1 MPARLS
7 IAGSRAMSR
16 MINALFSRSPQSAYE
31 ILSTRFN
38 GIGLGSRLGPS
49 LPVSSVRALAR
60 PASWVVA

>member
-1 MPARLS
+1 
-7 IAGSRAMSR
+7 

-38 GIGLGSRLGPS
+38 GIGSAVDSAPS